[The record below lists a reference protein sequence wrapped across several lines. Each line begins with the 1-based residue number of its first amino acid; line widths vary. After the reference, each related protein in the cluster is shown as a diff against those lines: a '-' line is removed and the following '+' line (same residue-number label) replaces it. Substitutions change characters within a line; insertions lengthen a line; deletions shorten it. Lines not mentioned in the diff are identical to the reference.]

1 MVEAAFPKLTRER
14 LYEICRQHE
23 NHPIAVEP
31 EELALNELTQ
41 DSE

>member
-1 MVEAAFPKLTRER
+1 MVQAAFPKLTRAK
-14 LYEICRQHE
+14 LYEIIREHE
-23 NHPIAVEP
+23 HYPIAVEP